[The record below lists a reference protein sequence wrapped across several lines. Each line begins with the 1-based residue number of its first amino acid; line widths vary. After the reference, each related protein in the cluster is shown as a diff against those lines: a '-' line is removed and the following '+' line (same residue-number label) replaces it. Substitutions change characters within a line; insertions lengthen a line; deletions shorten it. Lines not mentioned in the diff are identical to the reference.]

1 MTLIL
6 SLRIPD
12 GIVIAGDSLA
22 TVMGRGQ
29 LNAPVD
35 VNCPE
40 CGHNHQVQAQF
51 PMPQMPA
58 TTFSYAQK
66 VFSIYKKFGVGIFGS
81 SLIGDKSVYFAMRVI
96 EQEIPD
102 LVTKNFDEIANRIGH
117 EIHSILAQHIN
128 TNELPDDQSVLGF
141 QIVGYDG
148 QTPKTIE
155 VAIGKSV
162 NVNEHVGLGCHCSGS
177 NEIIVA
183 VSQLYQNQPGT
194 GPVFPVFSVQDAI
207 NYAQFIIGT
216 TIAHQQ
222 FSARMPNVGGHID
235 VALVTPFD
243 GFKWI
248 HQKEFGGL
256 NEIFGGKSK

>member
-1 MTLIL
+1 MTLIV

-22 TVMGRGQ
+22 TVVGQGQ
-29 LNAPVD
+29 LNATIG

-40 CGHNHQVQAQF
+40 CGHNHEVHSQF

-66 VFSIYKKFGVGIFGS
+66 VFSIYKNFGVGIFGT

-96 EQEIPD
+96 EKSIPD
-102 LVTKNFDEIANRIGH
+102 LGTKGIDEVANRIGH
-117 EIHSILAQHIN
+117 EIHSILPQHIDMN
-128 TNELPDDQSVLGF
+128 TLQDDQSLLGF

-148 QTPKTIE
+148 EIPKTID
-155 VAIGKSV
+155 VNIGKSV
-162 NVNEHVGLGCHCSGS
+162 NVNQHVGLGCHCSGRH
-177 NEIIVA
+177 EV
-183 VSQLYQNQPGT
+183 VTVLSQLYRDQPGA
-194 GPVFPVFSVQDAI
+194 GPLFPVFSVQDAI
-207 NYAQFIIGT
+207 NYAQFLIGT

-222 FSARMPNVGGHID
+222 FSAIMPDVGGHID

-243 GFKWI
+243 EFKWI
-248 HQKEFGGL
+248 HEKEFGGL
-256 NEIFGGKSK
+256 NEIFGGKSE